1 MGHVSRIVAFAQH
14 VAKSQ
19 PIFPKCGKGH
29 SFTYPQ
35 TLPFTIPVMANHNA
49 KNELKA
55 RLLIADD
62 DQWLLQ
68 SMAEWLSGEGYAVQ
82 TANSIE
88 QTTKTLAKET
98 FDLLLC
104 DVRFDDGDGIAL
116 LRKVRK
122 RFPQLPVLMMTGY
135 AGPDAA
141 RESIAAGAF
150 ELLTKPIIDD
160 ELQTAITRALQQ
172 KNITEENERL
182 KEALDRRF
190 GLESIVSHDLRMLK
204 IFEMIDNVADSRAS
218 ILITGENGT
227 GKSMI
232 ARAIHKKSSRR
243 KAPFVEVACG
253 ALPDTLLES
262 ELFGHM
268 AGAFTGA
275 THNKVGKFQQA
286 DRGTIFLDEIGTAS
300 QALQVKLLRVL
311 QELQFEPLGGTETIS
326 VDTRTILAT
335 NENLDTAVAEGRFR
349 QDLFYRVN
357 VIHIELPSLRERP
370 DDIPLLAE
378 HFLRS
383 AANEFGREVEGI
395 TNDAM
400 NAMQTHRWP
409 GNIRELENVIQR
421 AVLLTKSRS
430 IDCESLPK
438 SIFVGANNFSQ
449 PISREPNTP
458 TSVQPSTS
466 RNITEVPQTL
476 SEALEAPERQIIL
489 NVLKANDWNRNI
501 TADQLGINR
510 TTLYKKMKKLGIESL
525 TQLQ

>member
-1 MGHVSRIVAFAQH
+1 M
-14 VAKSQ
+14 
-19 PIFPKCGKGH
+19 
-29 SFTYPQ
+29 
-35 TLPFTIPVMANHNA
+35 MANCNT
-49 KNELKA
+49 KNKNKA

-62 DQWLLQ
+62 DQWLLE
-68 SMAEWLSGEGYAVQ
+68 SMAEWLAGEGYLVQ
-82 TANSIE
+82 TASSIE
-88 QTTKTLAKET
+88 QTTKILAKES
-98 FDLLLC
+98 FDLLMC
-104 DVRFDDGDGIAL
+104 DIRFDDGDGIAL

-122 RFPQLPVLMMTGY
+122 RFPELPVLMMSGY

-160 ELQTAITRALQQ
+160 ELHTAITRALKQ
-172 KNITEENERL
+172 KDITDENERL

-243 KAPFVEVACG
+243 KGPFVEVACG

-268 AGAFTGA
+268 AGSFTGA
-275 THNKVGKFQQA
+275 THNKIGKFQLS
-286 DRGTIFLDEIGTAS
+286 DKGTIFLDEIGTAT

-326 VDTRTILAT
+326 VDARTILAT
-335 NENLDTAVAEGRFR
+335 NENLDIAVAEGRFR

-383 AANEFGREVEGI
+383 ACKEFARDAEGF
-395 TNDAM
+395 TTSAM
-400 NAMQTHRWP
+400 NTMMSHAWP

-421 AVLLTKSRS
+421 AVLLTKSRN
-430 IDCESLPK
+430 IDSESLPRSLLSASSGTMQSRTET
-438 SIFVGANNFSQ
+438 SISVNAMQASQ
-449 PISREPNTP
+449 DQELDSV
-458 TSVQPSTS
+458 TSHTTA
-466 RNITEVPQTL
+466 ITRTL
-476 SEALEAPERQIIL
+476 SEALEGPERQIIL
-489 NVLKANDWNRNI
+489 EVLKANDWNRNI
-501 TADQLGINR
+501 TADRLGINR
-510 TTLYKKMKKLGIESL
+510 TTLYKKMKKLGIESVV
-525 TQLQ
+525 

>member
-1 MGHVSRIVAFAQH
+1 
-14 VAKSQ
+14 
-19 PIFPKCGKGH
+19 
-29 SFTYPQ
+29 
-35 TLPFTIPVMANHNA
+35 MANCNS
-49 KNELKA
+49 KKDNKA

-62 DQWLLQ
+62 DQWLLE
-68 SMAEWLSGEGYAVQ
+68 SMAEWLVGEGYLVQ

-88 QTTKTLAKET
+88 QTTKILAKEP
-98 FDLLLC
+98 FDLLMC
-104 DVRFDDGDGIAL
+104 DIRFDDGDGIAL

-122 RFPQLPVLMMTGY
+122 RFPELPVLMMSGY

-160 ELQTAITRALQQ
+160 ELHTAITRALHQ
-172 KNITEENERL
+172 KDIADENERL

-243 KAPFVEVACG
+243 KGPFVEVACG

-268 AGAFTGA
+268 AGSFTGA
-275 THNKVGKFQQA
+275 THNKVGKFQLS
-286 DRGTIFLDEIGTAS
+286 DKGTIFLDEIGTAT

-335 NENLDTAVAEGRFR
+335 NENLDIAVAEGRFR

-383 AANEFGREVEGI
+383 ACKEFARDVEGF
-395 TNDAM
+395 TTSAM
-400 NAMQTHRWP
+400 NTMMSHAWP

-421 AVLLTKSRS
+421 AVLLTKSRN
-430 IDCESLPK
+430 IDSESFPRSLL
-438 SIFVGANNFSQ
+438 GALSGNMQTRTETTNSVNAMQ
-449 PISREPNTP
+449 TPQDRELD
-458 TSVQPSTS
+458 SVTNHSTA
-466 RNITEVPQTL
+466 ITRTL
-476 SEALEAPERQIIL
+476 SEALEGPERQIIL
-489 NVLKANDWNRNI
+489 EVLKANDWNRNV
-501 TADQLGINR
+501 TADRLGINR
-510 TTLYKKMKKLGIESL
+510 TTLYKKMKKLGIESVV
-525 TQLQ
+525 

>member
-1 MGHVSRIVAFAQH
+1 
-14 VAKSQ
+14 
-19 PIFPKCGKGH
+19 
-29 SFTYPQ
+29 
-35 TLPFTIPVMANHNA
+35 MANHNA
-49 KNELKA
+49 KNEQKA

-62 DQWLLQ
+62 DQWLVQ
-68 SMAEWLSGEGYAVQ
+68 SMAEWLSDEGYSVQ

-88 QTTKTLAKET
+88 QTMKILGKES

-104 DVRFDDGDGIAL
+104 DVRFDDGDGIGL

-172 KNITEENERL
+172 KNISDENERL

-190 GLESIVSHDLRMLK
+190 GLESILSHDLRMLK

-275 THNKVGKFQQA
+275 THNKVGKFQQS

-383 AANEFGREVEGI
+383 AAKEFGREVESI
-395 TNDAM
+395 SDSAM
-400 NAMQTHRWP
+400 NAMQAHRWP

-438 SIFVGANNFSQ
+438 SLLGAAKNSSQ
-449 PISREPNTP
+449 PSVRETDAQQ
-458 TSVQPSTS
+458 SVQPVSNRST
-466 RNITEVPQTL
+466 TEIPKTL

-489 NVLKANDWNRNI
+489 DVLKANDWNRNV

-525 TQLQ
+525 AQLQ